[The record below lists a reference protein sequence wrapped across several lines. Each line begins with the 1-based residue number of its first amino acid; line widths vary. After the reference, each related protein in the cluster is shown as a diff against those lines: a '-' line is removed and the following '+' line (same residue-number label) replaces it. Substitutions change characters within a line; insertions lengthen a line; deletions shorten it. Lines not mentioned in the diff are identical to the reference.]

1 MILTYGTYDIISI
14 QYASTWQFQ
23 EFEPTRKMKSAN
35 AHGMMHG
42 VRLIAVL
49 IPSQI
54 LILQPVGMLVLI
66 VSIYLQINERGI

>member
-1 MILTYGTYDIISI
+1 MAHYTISYI
-14 QYASTWQFQ
+14 DTLYASTWQFQ

-42 VRLIAVL
+42 VRLIDVL
-49 IPSQI
+49 ILSQI
-54 LILQPVGMLVLI
+54 LILQPIGIRVLI